1 MNDTT
6 HMLFV
11 VLKVKGGRK
20 EVLLVR
26 GGEENPDEWGFP
38 IAALGK
44 NPTHEKIEMVLRERH
59 FREITLE
66 TVKEIHQNR
75 LSEES
80 KSRFRDIPIYEC
92 KIIGETVSCGI
103 GLVFFGRPDNINGFN
118 LSERTSVLFSSLFV
132 QSRLS

>member
-26 GGEENPDEWGFP
+26 GGEENPDELGFP

-92 KIIGETVSCGI
+92 KIIGETVNCGI
-103 GLVFFGRPDNINGFN
+103 GLVFFARPDIINGFN
-118 LSERTSVLFSSLFV
+118 LSDRTSVLFSSLFV